1 MQRLLEKGY
10 NPAHIELE
18 PRWNLG
24 RDAKGGRADILVRD
38 NEGNPYLLI
47 ECKTTDSKN
56 SEFRKEWA
64 RMQNDGG
71 QLFSYFQQERG
82 VKFLCLYTSDFVN
95 NALKYENYIINMQ
108 DNESYLKEHKKQG
121 YKDANT
127 TKELFS
133 VWANTYAND
142 FREQGIFEPQIQSY
156 NISVIKPNLEN
167 LSHIDSH
174 SMQKK
179 RHEWATILRANAVG
193 DRGLALNKF
202 MNLLLCKITD
212 EIENKDD
219 LAFFWKGFSGDTP
232 FELVDR
238 LQKLYQIGMQKFL
251 KQNITYHS
259 KDSIDKAF
267 SKHFRD
273 TTVRE
278 KIQNIFNELK
288 YFSNGDFNFIEVY
301 NKEQFDKNFN
311 ILLPVVI
318 SLQSIKFTDTK
329 DSNILG
335 DYFETYI
342 HDMPQQEGQYF
353 TPVPLVNFIINS
365 LPTFHQ
371 TQVLDFACGA
381 GHFLTQYAEFHK
393 GKDITF
399 FGIDKDSRLAKIA
412 KIASFMH
419 GIDSHI
425 EANDSLKLG
434 VIKNQ
439 SCNVLISNP
448 PYSVDGFLG
457 NLTQSDREQYELFSE
472 NIKTKI
478 ETNDKIQCFLI
489 EKASK
494 ALKSGGLLSLVLPS
508 SLLNKSTEIDSKT
521 IEILL
526 RDFYIISICAFGDS
540 TFFKTGTQPII
551 LYAIRK
557 PQRQSTATTKDD
569 IYEDFIK
576 HILEGKIDKLP
587 KIYDNFLALLE
598 QYALFRGIDKD
609 ELKALFALDLA
620 QDSTLYQNES
630 FAEYKEE
637 YQKILAKQKVDYDK
651 KSAKYKDN
659 NPFTPTQSQAEFVRE
674 KECEKFL
681 YFCYCID
688 STPLIIKAPSDK
700 KEQKKF
706 LGYEWSTTKGQE
718 GIRYLNATS
727 IAGIQTPL
735 YNPKNQFDA
744 NKLNYYILQNFYTH
758 SPSLAEGVRG
768 WVENSQIPKE
778 LTKYTFNARLVDMID
793 FSRADFSKAINL
805 NLSNASSQSANLF
818 ANSKFE
824 LVRLGEAIVENPKSQ
839 IKVAQAKENTT
850 GKYPFYTSGL
860 NIYRYDTALISGENI
875 YLSTGGNAIVQF
887 YDGECA
893 YSTDTY
899 AIKSKVDDILTKF
912 LYLLLESITPLIN
925 EFYFKG
931 MGLKHLQKT
940 ELKNMQI
947 PKPPLEIQKQII
959 AECEKVES
967 QSQNINDLIALYKDL
982 IRAILGKC
990 GISNIDAPLPSLRE
1004 SRSDSW
1010 QSTDTIT
1017 ALLDLI
1023 NKGESNLDFDKEPT
1037 PKSPPQGRG
1046 FDSSESIAQEEGFNF
1061 EAFCHSE
1068 GVRSTTEESKTN
1080 FLDTSAFAKPQYD
1093 KTSISSTITSDDSI
1107 DSSSLVRGDSESSPF
1122 LAEDNFTSSPS
1133 LAEGALAWVKNLTT
1147 LLKSLPTPPKNG
1159 WDTIAL
1165 SNSDI
1170 FELQIGERVLDNE
1183 LHEQGKIPVYSA
1195 NVTKPFGF
1203 IEKELLEKLENYDK
1217 DSVLW
1222 GIDGDFMVSFIPK
1235 NTPFYPTD
1243 HCGVLRVKD
1252 NSVNVRI
1259 AGFGLENE
1267 GAKFGFSRNL
1277 RASISRIK
1285 SLKIPLP
1292 PLSEQNKIIA
1302 PIEWIESKITALDS
1316 ALSALESTKSKILQK
1331 YL

>member
-1 MQRLLEKGY
+1 MHRLLEKGY
-10 NPAHIELE
+10 IPAHIELE

-24 RDAKGGRADILVRD
+24 RDAKGGKADILVRD

-82 VKFLCLYTSDFVN
+82 VKFLCLYTSDFVDN
-95 NALKYENYIINMQ
+95 ELKYENYIINMQ

-494 ALKSGGLLSLVLPS
+494 ALKSGGLLALVLPS

-551 LYAIRK
+551 LYATRK

-576 HILEGKIDKLP
+576 HILEGKIDELP

-598 QYALFRGIDKD
+598 RYALFRGIDKD

-637 YQKILAKQKVDYDK
+637 YQKIIFKQKADYDK
-651 KSAKYKDN
+651 KSAKYKEN

-758 SPSLAEGVRG
+758 FEATRESNFLDTSAFAKPQYDNTALTRDDSTLSPTFTRGDSESSPSLVCSDSTHSPSLAEGARG

-778 LTKYTFNARLVDMID
+778 LTKYAFKARLVDMID

-805 NLSNASSQSANLF
+805 NSKKAIKAIE
-818 ANSKFE
+818 SKFE
-824 LVRLGEAIVENPKSQ
+824 IVKLESVGEFFMGGTPSRKKPSYWNGNIKWLTIGDYSANEIIMDTKEKITQEGLKDSSTKLIPKGAVVVSIYATIGRVGILGADMATNQAIVSIIPNNEFNNKYLMYVIDFYKTQLFDEAIITSQ
-839 IKVAQAKENTT
+839 KNIN
-850 GKYPFYTSGL
+850 L
-860 NIYRYDTALISGENI
+860 NI
-875 YLSTGGNAIVQF
+875 
-887 YDGECA
+887 
-893 YSTDTY
+893 
-899 AIKSKVDDILTKF
+899 
-912 LYLLLESITPLIN
+912 
-925 EFYFKG
+925 
-931 MGLKHLQKT
+931 LQ
-940 ELKNMQI
+940 NMKI
-947 PKPPLEIQKQII
+947 PKPPLEIQKQIV
-959 AECEKVES
+959 AECEKVEKQYQTIRMS
-967 QSQNINDLIALYKDL
+967 IDEYKKLIK
-982 IRAILGKC
+982 AILIKC
-990 GISNIDAPLPSLRE
+990 GICERE
-1004 SRSDSW
+1004 R
-1010 QSTDTIT
+1010 
-1017 ALLDLI
+1017 
-1023 NKGESNLDFDKEPT
+1023 
-1037 PKSPPQGRG
+1037 
-1046 FDSSESIAQEEGFNF
+1046 
-1061 EAFCHSE
+1061 
-1068 GVRSTTEESKTN
+1068 
-1080 FLDTSAFAKPQYD
+1080 
-1093 KTSISSTITSDDSI
+1093 
-1107 DSSSLVRGDSESSPF
+1107 
-1122 LAEDNFTSSPS
+1122 
-1133 LAEGALAWVKNLTT
+1133 
-1147 LLKSLPTPPKNG
+1147 
-1159 WDTIAL
+1159 
-1165 SNSDI
+1165 
-1170 FELQIGERVLDNE
+1170 ERE
-1183 LHEQGKIPVYSA
+1183 
-1195 NVTKPFGF
+1195 
-1203 IEKELLEKLENYDK
+1203 
-1217 DSVLW
+1217 
-1222 GIDGDFMVSFIPK
+1222 
-1235 NTPFYPTD
+1235 
-1243 HCGVLRVKD
+1243 
-1252 NSVNVRI
+1252 
-1259 AGFGLENE
+1259 
-1267 GAKFGFSRNL
+1267 
-1277 RASISRIK
+1277 
-1285 SLKIPLP
+1285 
-1292 PLSEQNKIIA
+1292 
-1302 PIEWIESKITALDS
+1302 
-1316 ALSALESTKSKILQK
+1316 
-1331 YL
+1331 